1 MNCQEALD
9 LLYEFIDKETSD
21 IDTQQIQA
29 HLKKCG
35 DCFQK
40 YRLESSIQEFIH
52 AKLADDKPAASLER
66 LKSKVSARLDQVDR
80 EECGPK
86 SGSPYR
92 LAFITVA
99 AAALLV
105 LMIGG
110 AGIITDF
117 ITHTSTYAPL
127 EQAHLAQAHLAQAH
141 LAQVENSSGTETEF
155 AAESVI
161 SLMLEQNSYELR
173 PNLGEFV
180 LISGKTEE
188 ILGVEMNHLTYSSS
202 NAIVSVFIVPADKF
216 SIPDDLLDTKI
227 VRGDLEL
234 FDHNCPACRLVFH
247 VIGSIVVITAT
258 SDQSIELLDFIPGK
272 LVA

>member
-52 AKLADDKPAASLER
+52 AKLADDKPAVSLDR
-66 LKSKVSARLDQVDR
+66 LKSKVFARLDQVDR

-117 ITHTSTYAPL
+117 ITHTSTYVPL
-127 EQAHLAQAHLAQAH
+127 EQAHFAM
-141 LAQVENSSGTETEF
+141 VESSRNTDSEF
-155 AAESVI
+155 TAESVI
-161 SLMLEQNSYELR
+161 SLMREQNSYELR

-180 LISGKTEE
+180 LRSGKTEE
-188 ILGVEMNHLTYSSS
+188 ILGVVMNHLIYSSS
-202 NAIVSVFIVPADKF
+202 AATVSVFIVPADKF

-258 SDQSIELLDFIPGK
+258 SDQSIELLDFIPGQ

>member
-9 LLYEFIDKETSD
+9 LLYEFIDKEASD

-29 HLKKCG
+29 HLEKCG

-40 YRLESSIQEFIH
+40 YRLETSIQEFIH
-52 AKLADDKPAASLER
+52 AKLAEDKPAASLES

-86 SGSPYR
+86 AGSPYR

-110 AGIITDF
+110 AGIISDF
-117 ITHTSTYAPL
+117 ITHTNTYAPL
-127 EQAHLAQAHLAQAH
+127 EQAHLAQAHFTMA
-141 LAQVENSSGTETEF
+141 ESSSNTDSEF
-155 AAESVI
+155 TAESVI

-180 LISGKTEE
+180 LAGGKTEE
-188 ILGVEMNHLTYSSS
+188 ILGVEMNHLTYS
-202 NAIVSVFIVPADKF
+202 NGAATVSVFIVLADQF

-258 SDQSIELLDFIPGK
+258 ADQSIELLDFIPGQV
-272 LVA
+272 VA